1 MDVVFT
7 TMTGNSELLRQ
18 VSLFAAL
25 SDDQI
30 AAMADRFRA
39 DHFALDTFIFLEGDE
54 ADRLWVIRDGQVKIV
69 KYNAEG
75 QENILEVIL
84 PGEMFGGAGI
94 LFPQHPATAV
104 AMTETTTLSISR
116 PEYLQLVRQYPDIAL
131 RIITIL
137 GERLRAAMHMRALS
151 TERVDTRLAHILLK
165 LCNKVGEQTDQG
177 VKINLPLSRQDLADM
192 TGTTIE
198 TAIRI
203 MSKFRK
209 EGLVFT
215 EPGGYIVVTDCE
227 RMRQLSAGDIE

>member
-1 MDVVFT
+1 MSSNIDI
-7 TMTGNSELLRQ
+7 LRS
-18 VSLFAAL
+18 VPLFASL
-25 SDDQI
+25 TPDQI
-30 AAMADRFRA
+30 ATIADRFRA
-39 DHFALDTFIFLEGDE
+39 DHFATDTFIFLEGDE
-54 ADRLWVIRDGQVKIV
+54 ADRLWVIREGQIKIV

-75 QENILEVIL
+75 QESLLEVIL

-104 AMTETTTLSISR
+104 AMTDTITLSIGR
-116 PEYLQLVRQYPDIAL
+116 AEYLQLIHQYPDIAL
-131 RIITIL
+131 RIIAIL
-137 GERLRAAMHMRALS
+137 GERLRAAMNMRALS

-165 LCNKVGEQTDQG
+165 LCNKVGEQTDEG

-209 EGLVFT
+209 DGLALT
-215 EPGGYIVVTDCE
+215 EPGGYIIITDRE
-227 RMRQLSAGDIE
+227 RMEKVAAGDNEQVASQR